1 MLCCAK
7 LLQSCLTLRPHGL
20 YPARPLGPWASPGE
34 NTGVGCHARF
44 REIFPTQGLKPHLLG
59 LLHWEAGSLPLLQ
72 PRKPMKFINIHILYT
87 IRIVL
92 YILFSAFFTVC
103 IYVCTWQ
110 LFFHV
115 IKYFWNQFLKAAQWC
130 VCLMHIF
137 EPTACGTSVLF
148 QFFILQI
155 CSTAF

>member
-1 MLCCAK
+1 MSDSATPWTV
-7 LLQSCLTLRPHGL
+7 SCQAPLSMGFSRWDYWSGVPCPLPGNLPDPGIEATSLRS
-20 YPARPLGPWASPGE
+20 PALRG
-34 NTGVGCHARF
+34 RF
-44 REIFPTQGLKPHLLG
+44 FTTIATQEAHEIYKY
-59 LLHWEAGSLPLLQ
+59 
-72 PRKPMKFINIHILYT
+72 IHILYT